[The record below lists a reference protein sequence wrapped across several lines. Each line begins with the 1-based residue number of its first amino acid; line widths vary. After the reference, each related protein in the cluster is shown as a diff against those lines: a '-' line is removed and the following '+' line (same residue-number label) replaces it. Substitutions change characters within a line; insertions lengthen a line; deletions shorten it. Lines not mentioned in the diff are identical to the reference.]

1 MRSLIAQGKTPFTVS
16 ESCDAAACRTEVEFS
31 LRENGRIYHFIAR
44 DKIFPEDP
52 YLVLVKAAAFATQQ
66 AEPYNGRTPER
77 NVKDFLIKSN
87 LVI

>member
-1 MRSLIAQGKTPFTVS
+1 MRSLLAQGKTPFTVPDGCAL
-16 ESCDAAACRTEVEFS
+16 EPCRVEVEFS
-31 LRENGRIYHFIAR
+31 FRENGRIYRFVAR

-52 YLVLVKAAAFATQQ
+52 YLVLVKAAAFAVQQ

-77 NVKDFLIKSN
+77 NVKDFLVKQN